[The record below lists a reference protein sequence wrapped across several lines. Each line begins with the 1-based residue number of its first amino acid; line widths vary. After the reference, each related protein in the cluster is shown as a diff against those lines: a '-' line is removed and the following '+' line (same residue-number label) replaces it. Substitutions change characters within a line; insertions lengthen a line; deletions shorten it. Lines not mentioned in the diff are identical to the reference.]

1 MGRWMGMDKLLGAV
15 CCRRP
20 PTNGA
25 TVARAKKQP
34 TLADINAEIARLER
48 ERDAIRASEVKEVVG
63 RIKEAIAHYGLTAED
78 LGLGQK
84 KRGRPAGKA
93 AEGAPAK
100 KRAGRG
106 AAKSAKKAPGAPKYG
121 DGTGKTWTGHGK
133 RPQWF
138 VEALAAGKSAEDL
151 LVKPAA

>member
-1 MGRWMGMDKLLGAV
+1 M
-15 CCRRP
+15 
-20 PTNGA
+20 
-25 TVARAKKQP
+25 ARAKKQP
-34 TLADINAEIARLER
+34 TTLADIDAEIARLQK
-48 ERDAIRASEVKEVVG
+48 ERDSIRATEVKEVVG

-78 LGLGQK
+78 LGLGLK

-93 AEGAPAK
+93 VAEAAPAK
-100 KRAGRG
+100 KRAPRG
-106 AAKSAKKAPGAPKYG
+106 SAKAAKKAPGAPKYG